1 MADQYMT
8 ASAPVVPSSSGY
20 RAVQEDKGFK
30 VIVPPGSS
38 PTIPMSGKKIL
49 EGPWSTTRTPVTF
62 GQLKA
67 GLPLPL
73 FVLEVPLF
81 YQILARMDRAAYQLG
96 GDAIR
101 WRWGV
106 RLTRAKLKP
115 NMKKL
120 MDVVDQHSST
130 NNLLR
135 HSNVSL
141 VGQGTLVY
149 CPWKFNWPDQEDC
162 LSQESISLEK
172 KAKLAAD
179 KKSKELDV
187 AKSGKTLSRSKKP
200 AHDGEE
206 TDDEGEGEE
215 GAEGDGKEFVRE
227 DSRILPNPKKAK
239 TSKSIQRRNKF
250 RGVSKNKPLINVVNP
265 LTLGSTNASL
275 STNTDDPFTLSSL
288 EKFLIADFD
297 RGMGS
302 SGFVH
307 YSRAMSP
314 ERSSSDSISVDF
326 VSKISYIS
334 QFSMSDPSLSPV
346 RELAL
351 NLASHPSADASQSG
365 WEFFSKLS
373 LDQHVAF
380 DYLNSRRAI
389 AQIMNYRK
397 VANVVR
403 AQSSQ
408 MSSLKNEV
416 ADLQGEV
423 SLLKKDRHRL
433 DNELSSATNAA
444 KDAQV
449 RNDIFADRDA
459 LLVHFNSLRQEFMLA
474 EDEEGDIEDD
484 VEDYKIKY
492 EHLKIEFRKLFAV
505 IGSSRSRA
513 QRFRGVI
520 RQLNGEKAALIN
532 EKNEAVAEG
541 VEALR
546 VCQRENHE
554 LRVILEKI
562 RTRLRIKAN
571 DDFDRALSEIEENRV
586 AAAKYI
592 SWVDQHQKTLDSM
605 IMHKEDVLKTGKSL
619 RAELNSLTEKFEKS
633 QQELGMLNG
642 GDGSSSQLE
651 ADLSG
656 KLSLAND
663 ELTRVRAEVEQYK
676 GTMEAMY
683 ALLKRRKKAQLTN
696 AGHEAQRVCNRVS
709 RDIFDRVTTENN
721 IPTRPDVLVPENEFM
736 ELESSDEGEFVE
748 EEEGSSEEEAGE
760 DDVDEEERDADEQE
774 GDGKAASGDGL
785 GDLGDGLYQ
794 QGPPS
799 SSPNDVPIVSQPGA
813 GDSSQ
818 VSSPFHDWAAF

>member
-1 MADQYMT
+1 
-8 ASAPVVPSSSGY
+8 
-20 RAVQEDKGFK
+20 
-30 VIVPPGSS
+30 
-38 PTIPMSGKKIL
+38 
-49 EGPWSTTRTPVTF
+49 
-62 GQLKA
+62 
-67 GLPLPL
+67 
-73 FVLEVPLF
+73 
-81 YQILARMDRAAYQLG
+81 
-96 GDAIR
+96 
-101 WRWGV
+101 
-106 RLTRAKLKP
+106 
-115 NMKKL
+115 
-120 MDVVDQHSST
+120 
-130 NNLLR
+130 
-135 HSNVSL
+135 
-141 VGQGTLVY
+141 
-149 CPWKFNWPDQEDC
+149 
-162 LSQESISLEK
+162 
-172 KAKLAAD
+172 
-179 KKSKELDV
+179 
-187 AKSGKTLSRSKKP
+187 
-200 AHDGEE
+200 
-206 TDDEGEGEE
+206 
-215 GAEGDGKEFVRE
+215 
-227 DSRILPNPKKAK
+227 
-239 TSKSIQRRNKF
+239 
-250 RGVSKNKPLINVVNP
+250 
-265 LTLGSTNASL
+265 
-275 STNTDDPFTLSSL
+275 
-288 EKFLIADFD
+288 
-297 RGMGS
+297 MGS

-449 RNDIFADRDA
+449 RNDIFA
-459 LLVHFNSLRQEFMLA
+459 E
-474 EDEEGDIEDD
+474 
-484 VEDYKIKY
+484 
-492 EHLKIEFRKLFAV
+492 
-505 IGSSRSRA
+505 
-513 QRFRGVI
+513 
-520 RQLNGEKAALIN
+520 
-532 EKNEAVAEG
+532 
-541 VEALR
+541 
-546 VCQRENHE
+546 
-554 LRVILEKI
+554 
-562 RTRLRIKAN
+562 
-571 DDFDRALSEIEENRV
+571 
-586 AAAKYI
+586 
-592 SWVDQHQKTLDSM
+592 
-605 IMHKEDVLKTGKSL
+605 TGKSL